1 MAMMA
6 MGVINSSNERK
17 YSMQSQTIIM
27 EHDDVMLGG
36 VKT

>member
-6 MGVINSSNERK
+6 MGVINSVVMRES
-17 YSMQSQTIIM
+17 STQSQAIIM